1 MATKLLAT
9 QDLISWCDDMI
20 EKGHTLKLCWEGGG
34 DSGWVYFKIDEE
46 QVRDGQESDI
56 IENLVDRMYDQLDY
70 GSWAGEFS
78 ASGEAL
84 YNAEE
89 KAFVGTDYYSEDET
103 YQHECSLQIR
113 VPKRLWFDS
122 IEYNFEQEDPVID
135 IAFIVRNGFLTD
147 EHTQVAEQIKVSLS
161 DQVQKAIN
169 DYTSLPESTPY
180 ENIWQ
185 NDRINRSAFVEDGD
199 YLVATIDEL
208 SIGTRSETENDVY
221 LQLIN
226 QDDEQD

>member
-1 MATKLLAT
+1 MSQKIVATS
-9 QDLISWCDDMI
+9 DLIKWCD
-20 EKGHTLKLCWEGGG
+20 EQVAQGKKLSMAWEGGG

-46 QVRDGQESDI
+46 QVSDSAETDEI
-56 IENLVDRMYDQLDY
+56 SQLTDLMYDQLDY

-78 ASGEAL
+78 ASGEAI
-84 YNAEE
+84 YNSEE

-103 YQHECSLQIR
+103 YPYECSLQIR

-147 EHTQVAEQIKVSLS
+147 EHTQVAEQVKVSLN

-169 DYTSLPESTPY
+169 DYSSLPESTPY

-185 NDRINRSAFVEDGD
+185 NDRINRSEFVEDGD

-208 SIGTRSETENDVY
+208 SIGTRSETEKDIY
-221 LQLIN
+221 LELIN
-226 QDDEQD
+226 QEDEQD